1 MAAII
6 AISKGNLGSDPKMID
21 SKYSKIA
28 SFSVAF
34 KPIGGQ
40 STTWVR
46 CSAFGKTA
54 EYVEK
59 WCRKGDRV
67 SVAGDF
73 YQSSY
78 TKDGQEIPVLEC
90 KVFQV
95 EKLDFRPENQDRV
108 DELTPRPAS
117 GGSST
122 ITGSPF

>member
-6 AISKGNLGSDPKMID
+6 AISKANIGAPPKMID
-21 SKYSKIA
+21 GPYSRIA
-28 SFSVAF
+28 SFSVAY

-67 SVAGDF
+67 SLAGDF
-73 YQSSY
+73 FQSSY
-78 TKDGQEIPVLEC
+78 TKNGQEIPVLEC
-90 KVFQV
+90 KVFQL
-95 EKLDFRPENQDRV
+95 EKLDYKPENQDKI
-108 DELTPRPAS
+108 DELNPDKATNDN
-117 GGSST
+117 GN
-122 ITGSPF
+122 PF